1 MNFKAWLNTL
11 LNEFNITN
19 LYDFYALELGKNQVQ
34 SYGDSL
40 QDKEINAKIIQTGND
55 LLEDINDSLEIILL
69 DRFIPPILDLYRV
82 YGFRLGSFEDYLN
95 HEAPEYVDKIMKYF
109 PLYRN
114 KEFRMRFYDDI
125 ISDKSWIKKLY
136 NYTKQERHEALVT
149 AHDFLISREL
159 ISRERITAGLET
171 WDQIYKL
178 YLNNWTDEILTS
190 PKEIIKRIDSV
201 LQMIHNSGSILQYMP
216 PELDKGLQYRDNVTH
231 LNQLLRYASNDVR
244 ELLRSAALSGKTT
257 SDTVNYGQ
265 MFLTAARRS
274 EKSSNLL
281 WQINQKY
288 IPKNITLKSFNNNI
302 ATYEVDTTLPNNKKL
317 TFDIR
322 CIFYNFDKKHKAIK
336 AQVLKNT
343 IQFDNLEEYIDNYK
357 KSKLHSITKT
367 DIPGLSFEQQ
377 GEYRQHTDYNE
388 LAAPFMAWLS
398 HFIAFFG
405 K

>member
-95 HEAPEYVDKIMKYF
+95 HEAPEYVDKIMEYI

-136 NYTKQERHEALVT
+136 KYTKQERHEALVT

-159 ISRERITAGLET
+159 ISRDRITAGLET

-216 PELDKGLQYRDNVTH
+216 PELD
-231 LNQLLRYASNDVR
+231 
-244 ELLRSAALSGKTT
+244 
-257 SDTVNYGQ
+257 
-265 MFLTAARRS
+265 
-274 EKSSNLL
+274 
-281 WQINQKY
+281 
-288 IPKNITLKSFNNNI
+288 
-302 ATYEVDTTLPNNKKL
+302 
-317 TFDIR
+317 
-322 CIFYNFDKKHKAIK
+322 
-336 AQVLKNT
+336 
-343 IQFDNLEEYIDNYK
+343 
-357 KSKLHSITKT
+357 
-367 DIPGLSFEQQ
+367 
-377 GEYRQHTDYNE
+377 
-388 LAAPFMAWLS
+388 
-398 HFIAFFG
+398 
-405 K
+405 